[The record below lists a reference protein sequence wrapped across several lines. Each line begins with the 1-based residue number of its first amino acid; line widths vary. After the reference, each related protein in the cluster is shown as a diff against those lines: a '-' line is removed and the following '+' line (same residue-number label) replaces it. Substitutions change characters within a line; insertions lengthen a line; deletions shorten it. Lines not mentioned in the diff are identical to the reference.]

1 MQPHA
6 GDLFSTFS
14 VSQIL
19 LKMNSWF
26 FCSVTTANMI
36 FAGCALGTGG
46 ATGASTTS
54 AQDIK
59 WDMEGVILT
68 DLRSIWFDLYGV
80 FSSGESK
87 HSKWVGARA
96 SKGGAQK
103 IPALLREGETDSPV
117 KIFYFYSF
125 QWENHSRSIKLEA
138 VTFETIK
145 NRITVGF
152 PMISTDFSNSHAV
165 PFQEKVNA
173 AQGTWI
179 DWQYLFDA
187 AKLLAKCRS
196 SPLFLSLIFIY
207 SMINASF
214 NVGYYFHFM
223 FQLNSPQVHPAVHIS
238 LRILHR
244 TLP

>member
-1 MQPHA
+1 M
-6 GDLFSTFS
+6 
-14 VSQIL
+14 
-19 LKMNSWF
+19 
-26 FCSVTTANMI
+26 
-36 FAGCALGTGG
+36 
-46 ATGASTTS
+46 
-54 AQDIK
+54 
-59 WDMEGVILT
+59 
-68 DLRSIWFDLYGV
+68 
-80 FSSGESK
+80 
-87 HSKWVGARA
+87 
-96 SKGGAQK
+96 
-103 IPALLREGETDSPV
+103 

-152 PMISTDFSNSHAV
+152 LMISTNFSKSHAV

>member
-1 MQPHA
+1 
-6 GDLFSTFS
+6 
-14 VSQIL
+14 
-19 LKMNSWF
+19 MN
-26 FCSVTTANMI
+26 
-36 FAGCALGTGG
+36 
-46 ATGASTTS
+46 
-54 AQDIK
+54 
-59 WDMEGVILT
+59 
-68 DLRSIWFDLYGV
+68 
-80 FSSGESK
+80 
-87 HSKWVGARA
+87 
-96 SKGGAQK
+96 
-103 IPALLREGETDSPV
+103 
-117 KIFYFYSF
+117 IFYFYSF

-152 PMISTDFSNSHAV
+152 LMISTYFSKSHAV